1 MCGRFAITLPK
12 EAMIDLFDLADAP
25 IQSARYNVAPS
36 QDITVIAL
44 ASEGVRKSV
53 AMRWGFHPSW
63 MKEPPGAKS
72 MINARA
78 ETAAEKPFFR
88 DSWKKR
94 RCLIPMSGFYEWQ
107 RQGSAKTPYFIHAA
121 DDAPLAVAGLWS
133 LWKQGEAAVLTAGML
148 TIGANGFM
156 SQIHD
161 RMPVILAREAWALW
175 LDPKSPLEPLQ
186 WMMQPADE
194 ALLTMHRVSS
204 RVNSARLDDPG
215 LIDAA

>member
-25 IQSARYNVAPS
+25 ESAPRYNVAPS

-44 ASEGVRKSV
+44 ASAGVRKGV
-53 AMRWGFHPSW
+53 TMRWGFHPSW
-63 MKEPPGAKS
+63 IKEPPGAKS

-94 RCLIPMSGFYEWQ
+94 RCLIPMSGFYEWK
-107 RQGSAKTPYFIHAA
+107 RDGAAKTPFFIHAA
-121 DDAPLAVAGLWS
+121 DKAPLAVAGLWS
-133 LWKQGEAAVLTAGML
+133 LWKQGEAGVLTAGML
-148 TIGANGFM
+148 TISANGFM

-161 RMPVILAREAWALW
+161 RMPVILPREAWALW
-175 LDPKSPLEPLQ
+175 LDPKAPIEPLQ

-194 ALLTMHRVSS
+194 ALLAMHQVSS
-204 RVNSARLDDPG
+204 RVNSPRSDDAG
-215 LIDAA
+215 LIEAA

>member
-12 EAMIDLFDLADAP
+12 EAMLDLFDLADAP
-25 IQSARYNVAPS
+25 DLVARYNVAPS
-36 QDITVIAL
+36 QDIAVIAL
-44 ASEGVRKSV
+44 AKESVRKAV
-53 AMRWGFHPSW
+53 PMRWGFHPSW

-94 RCLIPMSGFYEWQ
+94 RCLIPISGFYEWK
-107 RQGSAKTPYFIHAA
+107 RDGATKTPHYIHGV

-148 TIGANGFM
+148 TIAANQFM
-156 SQIHD
+156 AQIHD
-161 RMPVILAREAWALW
+161 RMPVILPREAWPMW
-175 LDPKSPLEPLQ
+175 LDPQVPSEPLQ

-194 ALLTMHRVSS
+194 TLLTMHRVSA
-204 RVNSARLDDPG
+204 RVNSPRFDEPS

>member
-12 EAMIDLFDLADAP
+12 EAMIDLFDLAEAP
-25 IQSARYNVAPS
+25 DMAARYNVAPS

-44 ASEGVRKSV
+44 ASEGVRKGV
-53 AMRWGFHPSW
+53 TMRWGFHPSW

-94 RCLIPMSGFYEWQ
+94 RCLIPLSGFYEWK
-107 RQGSAKTPYFIHAA
+107 RDGAAKTPHFIHAA
-121 DDAPLAVAGLWS
+121 DNTPLAVAGLWS

-148 TIGANGFM
+148 TISANAFM
-156 SQIHD
+156 GQIHD
-161 RMPVILAREAWALW
+161 RMPVILPREAWALW
-175 LDPKSPLEPLQ
+175 LDPKAPLEPLQ

-204 RVNSARLDDPG
+204 RVNSPRSDDAG
-215 LIDAA
+215 LIEAA